1 MHNIKDI
8 RKDIDNFKNTIKNR
22 NVDVDFDQIL
32 NLDEEN
38 RKLIQEKEKL
48 EMEKKSISK
57 SKDETLFE
65 KSKEISNKIDDL
77 SKNQKN
83 VKDQLDQILSNI
95 PNLPLNDVPVGKDEN
110 SNKEVVKS
118 GKIKEMSFKPKSH
131 YEIGEK
137 LNMLDFDLA
146 TKTTGSRF
154 VFVKD
159 KLASLERAISN
170 FMIDTHVNNNG
181 YTEISP
187 PLMATDNTMF
197 GTGQL
202 PKFEND
208 QFEIKFD
215 DKNDRKFLIP
225 TAEVILTNMVKN
237 QILNLKS
244 LPMRLVAS
252 TPCFRK
258 EAGSYGKDTKGM
270 IRQHQ
275 FYKVELVS
283 IVENNKCI
291 EELER
296 MTNCATKILDDLQ
309 LPYRKIILSTGDM
322 GFSAEKTYDIEVW
335 LPSENKYREISS
347 CSSCGTF
354 QAKRM
359 KARYKNNNNENEFVG
374 TLNGRL
380 VASTPCFRK
389 EAGSYGKDTKGMIR
403 QHQFYKVELVS
414 IVENNKCIEE
424 LERMTNCATKIL
436 DDLQL
441 PYRKIILSTGDMG
454 FSAEKTYDIEVWLPS
469 ENKYREISSCS
480 SCGTFQAKR
489 MKARYKNNNNE
500 NEFVGTLNG
509 SGLAVGRTLIAIL
522 ENYQTEDGSIIIPE
536 KLRPYMNNMEKIGIN

>member
-8 RKDIDNFKNTIKNR
+8 RNNFEDFKRSIKDRNFDVNLDDIVKLDKENR
-22 NVDVDFDQIL
+22 N
-32 NLDEEN
+32 
-38 RKLIQEKEKL
+38 LIQDKEKH

-57 SKDETLFE
+57 SKNESLFA
-65 KSKEISNKIDDL
+65 KSKEISIKIEEL
-77 SKNQKN
+77 SKKQKI
-83 VKDQLDQILSNI
+83 VKDKLDNILNSIPNI
-95 PNLPLNDVPVGKDEN
+95 PLKDVPAGKDEN
-110 SNKEVVKS
+110 DNKEV
-118 GKIKEMSFKPKSH
+118 IKVGNIQKFNFKPKSH

-137 LNMLDFDLA
+137 LNMLDFELA

-159 KLASLERAISN
+159 KLATLERAISN
-170 FMIDTHVNNNG
+170 FMIDTHTKNNG
-181 YTEISP
+181 YIEISP
-187 PLMATDNTMF
+187 PLMATDNTMY

-208 QFEIKFD
+208 QFEIMFD

-237 QILNLKS
+237 QIVNIKS

-283 IVENNKCI
+283 IVENDKCL

-296 MTNCATKILDDLQ
+296 MTNCATNILDDLK

-335 LPSENKYREISS
+335 LPSEEKYREISS

-359 KARYKNNNNENEFVG
+359 KARYKNKDNN
-374 TLNGRL
+374 
-380 VASTPCFRK
+380 
-389 EAGSYGKDTKGMIR
+389 I
-403 QHQFYKVELVS
+403 
-414 IVENNKCIEE
+414 
-424 LERMTNCATKIL
+424 
-436 DDLQL
+436 
-441 PYRKIILSTGDMG
+441 
-454 FSAEKTYDIEVWLPS
+454 
-469 ENKYREISSCS
+469 
-480 SCGTFQAKR
+480 
-489 MKARYKNNNNE
+489 
-500 NEFVGTLNG
+500 EFVGTLNG

-522 ENYQTEDGSIIIPE
+522 ENYQTEDGSIIIPDVL
-536 KLRPYMNNMEKIGIN
+536 KPYMGNIDKISIN

>member
-8 RKDIDNFKNTIKNR
+8 RNNFEDFKNSIKHRNIDINLDEIIELDKKNR
-22 NVDVDFDQIL
+22 NFIHD
-32 NLDEEN
+32 
-38 RKLIQEKEKL
+38 KEKL

-57 SKDETLFE
+57 SKDESLFK
-65 KSKEISNKIDDL
+65 KSKEISIQIEEL
-77 SKNQKN
+77 SKKQKI
-83 VKDQLDQILSNI
+83 VKDKLDNILSSI
-95 PNLPLNDVPVGKDEN
+95 PNVPLNDVPVGKDEN
-110 SNKEVVKS
+110 DNKEVIKV
-118 GKIKEMSFKPKSH
+118 GKINKFSFKPKSH
-131 YEIGEK
+131 YELGEK

-146 TKTTGSRF
+146 SKTTGSRF
-154 VFVKD
+154 VFVKG
-159 KLASLERAISN
+159 KLATLERAISN
-170 FMIDTHVNNNG
+170 FMIDTHTKING

-215 DKNDRKFLIP
+215 DKNERKFLIP

-237 QILNLKS
+237 QILNINS

-283 IVENNKCI
+283 IVENNKCL

-296 MTNCATKILDDLQ
+296 MTTCATKILDDLK

-335 LPSENKYREISS
+335 LPSEEKYREISS

-354 QAKRM
+354 QATRM
-359 KARYKNNNNENEFVG
+359 KARYKNRDNN
-374 TLNGRL
+374 T
-380 VASTPCFRK
+380 
-389 EAGSYGKDTKGMIR
+389 
-403 QHQFYKVELVS
+403 
-414 IVENNKCIEE
+414 
-424 LERMTNCATKIL
+424 
-436 DDLQL
+436 
-441 PYRKIILSTGDMG
+441 
-454 FSAEKTYDIEVWLPS
+454 
-469 ENKYREISSCS
+469 
-480 SCGTFQAKR
+480 
-489 MKARYKNNNNE
+489 
-500 NEFVGTLNG
+500 EFVGTLNG

-522 ENYQTEDGSIIIPE
+522 ENYQTEDGSIIIPDVL
-536 KLRPYMNNMEKIGIN
+536 KPYMGNIDKISIN

>member
-8 RKDIDNFKNTIKNR
+8 RNNFEDFKNSIKGR
-22 NVDVDFDQIL
+22 NFDVNL
-32 NLDEEN
+32 NDIIELDKEN
-38 RKLIQEKEKL
+38 RKYILDKEKL

-57 SKDETLFE
+57 SKDEKLFA
-65 KSKEISNKIDDL
+65 KSKEISLKIDDL
-77 SKNQKN
+77 NKNQKT
-83 VKDQLDQILSNI
+83 VKDKLDKILSTIPNI
-95 PNLPLNDVPVGKDEN
+95 PLKDVPIGKDEN
-110 SNKEVVKS
+110 DNKEIVKV
-118 GKIKEMSFKPKSH
+118 GNIKEFSFKPKSH

-137 LNMLDFDLA
+137 LNMLDFELA

-170 FMIDTHVNNNG
+170 FMIDTHTKNNG

-187 PLMATDNTMF
+187 PLIATDNTMF

-237 QILNLKS
+237 QIVNINS

-283 IVENNKCI
+283 IVQNDKCLD
-291 EELER
+291 ELER
-296 MTNCATKILDDLQ
+296 MTNCATRILEDLK
-309 LPYRKIILSTGDM
+309 LPYRKVILSSGDM

-335 LPSENKYREISS
+335 LPSEKKYREISS

-359 KARYKNNNNENEFVG
+359 KARYKNKDNN
-374 TLNGRL
+374 
-380 VASTPCFRK
+380 
-389 EAGSYGKDTKGMIR
+389 I
-403 QHQFYKVELVS
+403 
-414 IVENNKCIEE
+414 
-424 LERMTNCATKIL
+424 
-436 DDLQL
+436 
-441 PYRKIILSTGDMG
+441 
-454 FSAEKTYDIEVWLPS
+454 
-469 ENKYREISSCS
+469 
-480 SCGTFQAKR
+480 
-489 MKARYKNNNNE
+489 
-500 NEFVGTLNG
+500 EFVGTLNG

-522 ENYQTEDGSIIIPE
+522 ENYQTEDGSIIIPDVL
-536 KLRPYMNNMEKIGIN
+536 KPYMGNIDKISIN

>member
-8 RKDIDNFKNTIKNR
+8 RNNFEDFKNSIKHRNIDINLDEIVELDKKNR
-22 NVDVDFDQIL
+22 NFIHD
-32 NLDEEN
+32 
-38 RKLIQEKEKL
+38 KEKL

-57 SKDETLFE
+57 SKDESLFK
-65 KSKEISNKIDDL
+65 KSKEISIQIEEL
-77 SKNQKN
+77 SKKQKI
-83 VKDQLDQILSNI
+83 VKDKLDNILSSI
-95 PNLPLNDVPVGKDEN
+95 PNVPLNDVPVGKDEN
-110 SNKEVVKS
+110 DNKEVIKV
-118 GKIKEMSFKPKSH
+118 GKINKFSFKPMSH
-131 YEIGEK
+131 YELGEK

-146 TKTTGSRF
+146 SKTTGSRF

-159 KLASLERAISN
+159 KLATLERAISN
-170 FMIDTHVNNNG
+170 FMIDTHTKING

-215 DKNDRKFLIP
+215 DKNERKFLIP

-237 QILNLKS
+237 QILNINS

-258 EAGSYGKDTKGM
+258 EAGSYGKDTKVM

-283 IVENNKCI
+283 IVENNKCLD
-291 EELER
+291 ELER
-296 MTNCATKILDDLQ
+296 MTTCATKILDDLK

-335 LPSENKYREISS
+335 LPSEEKYREISS

-354 QAKRM
+354 QATRM
-359 KARYKNNNNENEFVG
+359 KARYKNRDNN
-374 TLNGRL
+374 T
-380 VASTPCFRK
+380 
-389 EAGSYGKDTKGMIR
+389 
-403 QHQFYKVELVS
+403 
-414 IVENNKCIEE
+414 
-424 LERMTNCATKIL
+424 
-436 DDLQL
+436 
-441 PYRKIILSTGDMG
+441 
-454 FSAEKTYDIEVWLPS
+454 
-469 ENKYREISSCS
+469 
-480 SCGTFQAKR
+480 
-489 MKARYKNNNNE
+489 
-500 NEFVGTLNG
+500 EFVGTLNG

-522 ENYQTEDGSIIIPE
+522 ENYQTEDGSIIIPDVL
-536 KLRPYMNNMEKIGIN
+536 KPYMGNIDKISIN

>member
-22 NVDVDFDQIL
+22 NVDVDLDQIL

-118 GKIKEMSFKPKSH
+118 GEIKEMSFKPKSH

-374 TLNGRL
+374 TLNG
-380 VASTPCFRK
+380 
-389 EAGSYGKDTKGMIR
+389 
-403 QHQFYKVELVS
+403 
-414 IVENNKCIEE
+414 
-424 LERMTNCATKIL
+424 
-436 DDLQL
+436 
-441 PYRKIILSTGDMG
+441 
-454 FSAEKTYDIEVWLPS
+454 
-469 ENKYREISSCS
+469 
-480 SCGTFQAKR
+480 
-489 MKARYKNNNNE
+489 
-500 NEFVGTLNG
+500 